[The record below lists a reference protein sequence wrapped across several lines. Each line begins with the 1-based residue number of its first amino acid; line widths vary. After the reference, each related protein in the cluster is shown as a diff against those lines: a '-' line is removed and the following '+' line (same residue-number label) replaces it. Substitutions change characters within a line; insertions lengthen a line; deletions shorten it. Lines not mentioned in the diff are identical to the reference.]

1 MLDENKAWLDLD
13 VERMSQIKTILED
26 EEFGGPENTDPGFF
40 LNNLSLTHLLMMRI
54 SLTILILSKQTE
66 PTSLSIFYENNK
78 Y

>member
-26 EEFGGPENTDPGFF
+26 EEFGGPENTDPGLF

-54 SLTILILSKQTE
+54 SLTILILSEQTE
-66 PTSLSIFYENNK
+66 PTSLSILYENNK